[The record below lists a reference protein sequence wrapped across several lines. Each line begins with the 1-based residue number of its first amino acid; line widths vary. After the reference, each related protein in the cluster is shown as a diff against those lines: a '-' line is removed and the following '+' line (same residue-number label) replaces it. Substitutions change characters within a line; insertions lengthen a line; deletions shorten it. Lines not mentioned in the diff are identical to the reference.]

1 MYLSFIYTRIAYRMV
16 FSTLPVDAQESVTL
30 VY

>member
-1 MYLSFIYTRIAYRMV
+1 MYLSFLYTRTAYRMV
-16 FSTLPVDAQESVTL
+16 FSTLPVDTQESVSV